1 MDIPNTNKKL
11 WIDTRLNEEE
21 MDFLW
26 SACSAEDRRD
36 HSNSLAGNIF
46 KSELIKDKDNWFY
59 ETTLKGLTERMYYD
73 EWDNYRKYILNEDE
87 EKPKFKMFSLW
98 VNYQRQYE
106 FNPIHD
112 HTGLYSF
119 VIFMKIPTHWKEQI
133 ALPIS
138 VNSNAPLA
146 SHFQFILGKENGE
159 VMTFPIALSPED
171 EGRML
176 FFLAWL
182 RHMVYPFYECEEE
195 RITISGNIDL
205 NLEKKE
211 NADEEEENMTKMLE
225 KHMES
230 LKKDMNLL
238 EKRG

>member
-87 EKPKFKMFSLW
+87 EKPKFKIYSKLVLK
-98 VNYQRQYE
+98 VNFPFIKILIRIFKIFFIIFPF
-106 FNPIHD
+106 FN
-112 HTGLYSF
+112 
-119 VIFMKIPTHWKEQI
+119 
-133 ALPIS
+133 
-138 VNSNAPLA
+138 
-146 SHFQFILGKENGE
+146 
-159 VMTFPIALSPED
+159 
-171 EGRML
+171 
-176 FFLAWL
+176 
-182 RHMVYPFYECEEE
+182 
-195 RITISGNIDL
+195 
-205 NLEKKE
+205 
-211 NADEEEENMTKMLE
+211 
-225 KHMES
+225 
-230 LKKDMNLL
+230 
-238 EKRG
+238 

>member
-1 MDIPNTNKKL
+1 
-11 WIDTRLNEEE
+11 
-21 MDFLW
+21 
-26 SACSAEDRRD
+26 
-36 HSNSLAGNIF
+36 
-46 KSELIKDKDNWFY
+46 
-59 ETTLKGLTERMYYD
+59 
-73 EWDNYRKYILNEDE
+73 
-87 EKPKFKMFSLW
+87 MFSLW

-112 HTGLYSF
+112 HSGLYSF

-176 FFLAWL
+176 FFPAWL